1 MKRILSLI
9 LSITLVISLVPAVDV
24 SAAGEFTIRGT
35 NTAVFPGEQ
44 VSVDLILENNPGFSA
59 INLYYIFDTSYFRR
73 CFTCTDR
80 INTTAWSCIFKENI
94 RTDENK

>member
-44 VSVDLILENNPGFSA
+44 VSVA
-59 INLYYIFDTSYFRR
+59 
-73 CFTCTDR
+73 
-80 INTTAWSCIFKENI
+80 
-94 RTDENK
+94 